1 MKKPNPP
8 VGDQRVESP
17 CVQICVLERESDMCI
32 GCGRTLDEIA
42 RWSRLDF
49 DQRSLIVD
57 VLDARLTDLRRARAK
72 NRPAR
77 ARRRQ
82 AAISD

>member
-8 VGDQRVESP
+8 VGAERVVSP
-17 CVQICVLERESDMCI
+17 CIQVCVLEQESSICI

-42 RWSRLDF
+42 QWSRLDF

-57 VLDARLTDLRRARAK
+57 GLDARLKDLRRARAK

-77 ARRRQ
+77 TRRRH
-82 AAISD
+82 AALSD